1 MHGGREDDMQTSIDI
16 PTTITLPNVLSALLS
31 TVIASA
37 IILAAFTLL
46 AG

>member
-1 MHGGREDDMQTSIDI
+1 METSIDN
-16 PTTITLPNVLSALLS
+16 PRVTITLPNVLSALLS

>member
-1 MHGGREDDMQTSIDI
+1 METSIDS

-37 IILAAFTLL
+37 IILAAFTIV